1 MSKLILVTGATGY
14 VATRLIPALLSKGY
28 RVRCFVRQPEK
39 LRNRP
44 WKRNVEIYQGDVLSL
59 ETLLSALDGV
69 YAGFYLVH
77 NMSSGKAYREFERSG
92 AHNFSAAAKKNGLQ
106 KIIYLGGLGGSD
118 EFRHMRSRQET
129 GQILRQSGVPIIE
142 FRSSVIIGSGS
153 ISFEMI
159 RYITTWLPFIPAP
172 IQTNVPG
179 QPIGIKDLLA
189 YLLSAL
195 ESQELLGP
203 IIEIGGPEALTYPEL
218 MVEYAH
224 QCGLVRPKLFLP
236 FFTATISA
244 WIADKLTPV
253 HFSIARPLMEELTAP
268 SIIKNKSSSVLFP
281 LIKPSLYSESVKYA
295 IGREEYLPES
305 PWIDSL
311 VTREPLIGSWVST
324 LGEGFLI
331 DHREKPMTSLTTT
344 ATDLLNGKKVK
355 EWEIEGIQI
364 GAWVRL
370 KSNRNLPGV
379 LRVEIQHRDGYLMQT
394 AMFDPHGLTGLLWWY
409 FLHQF
414 HKNQLEKMFN
424 GMNHT

>member
-1 MSKLILVTGATGY
+1 
-14 VATRLIPALLSKGY
+14 
-28 RVRCFVRQPEK
+28 
-39 LRNRP
+39 
-44 WKRNVEIYQGDVLSL
+44 VEIYQGDVLSL
-59 ETLLSALDGV
+59 ETLISALDGV
-69 YAGFYLVH
+69 YAAFYLVH

-92 AHNFSAAAKKNGLQ
+92 AQNFSDAAKKSGLQ
-106 KIIYLGGLGGSD
+106 KIIYLGGLGGSN

-129 GQILRQSGVPIIE
+129 GQILRESGVPIIE

-203 IIEIGGPEALTYPEL
+203 IIEIGGPEILTYPDL
-218 MVEYAH
+218 MVEYAY
-224 QCGLVRPKLFLP
+224 QRGLVRPKLILP
-236 FFTATISA
+236 FFKATISA

-253 HFSIARPLMEELTAP
+253 HFSIAKPLMEELTAP
-268 SIIKNKSSSVLFP
+268 SIIKNRSSSILFP
-281 LIKPSLYSESVKYA
+281 LIIPSIYSDSVKYA
-295 IGREEYLPES
+295 IGRDEYPPES
-305 PWIDSL
+305 PWSDSL
-311 VTREPLIGSWVST
+311 VTRDPLIGSYVST

-331 DHREKPMTSLTTT
+331 DHREKPVTSLAKT
-344 ATDLLNGKKVK
+344 AFTLLNGTKVSG
-355 EWEIEGIQI
+355 WEIEEIQM

-370 KSNRNLPGV
+370 RGNKRIPGV
-379 LRVEIQHRDGYLMQT
+379 LRVEIQHREGYLIQT
-394 AMFDPHGLTGLLWWY
+394 AMFEPHGLPGLLWWY
-409 FLHQF
+409 FLHQI
-414 HKNQLEKMFN
+414 HKNQFEKMFN